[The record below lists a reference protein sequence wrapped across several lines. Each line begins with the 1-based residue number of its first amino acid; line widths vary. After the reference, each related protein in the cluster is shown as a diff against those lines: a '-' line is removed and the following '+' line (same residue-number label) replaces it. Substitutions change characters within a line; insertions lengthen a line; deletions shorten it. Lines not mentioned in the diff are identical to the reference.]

1 MVNWK
6 AANVASGVFSVL
18 TFIITAILFVMYLT
32 KQADVQA
39 AAASV
44 ASRVSNAAQNVAN
57 NANSFANAYGPAQ
70 PAQQFIYPQNAQ
82 STGSPIPVGIDP
94 YTGQPV
100 KGGAEISNGT
110 IAALAL
116 LGISLVFHGI
126 IWGLTFGQAKNGYND
141 D

>member
-44 ASRVSNAAQNVAN
+44 ASRVGNAAQN
-57 NANSFANAYGPAQ
+57 FASTYGPAQ
-70 PAQQFIYPQNAQ
+70 PAQQFEYPQNAQ
-82 STGSPIPVGIDP
+82 STGSPQPLAIDP
-94 YTGQPV
+94 YTGQPIQ
-100 KGGAEISNGT
+100 GGAEISNGT

-126 IWGLTFGQAKNGYND
+126 IWGLTFGQAKNGYD
-141 D
+141 DD